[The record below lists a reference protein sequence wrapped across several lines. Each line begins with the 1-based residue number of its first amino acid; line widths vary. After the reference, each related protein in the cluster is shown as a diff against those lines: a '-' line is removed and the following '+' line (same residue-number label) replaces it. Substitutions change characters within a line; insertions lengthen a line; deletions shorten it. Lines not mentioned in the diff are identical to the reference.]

1 MYGKMVVILMYAF
14 VPMWSVAQSTYQVN
28 FGGMAT
34 VSGKYSILDPNS
46 ERYTPP
52 GAIQLVAAV
61 YIEDKEPTSLSLLLK
76 LGLSYDNDNYLVNN
90 SYGLSARTAQ
100 YNLILNPEILFP
112 LANQKL
118 KIGTG
123 LGVEYLLKKTLWV
136 NGVSGSSIN
145 QAYYYG
151 NMDQKQRNI
160 IPFVNFNFWFLY
172 SPRVWFGFGIKQP
185 LLTSYYSDQNIT
197 FDKVDFR
204 LKHQPTYL
212 NVSMF
217 YVLK

>member
-1 MYGKMVVILMYAF
+1 MVMILMYSFAPIRSF
-14 VPMWSVAQSTYQVN
+14 AQSTYRIN
-28 FGGMAT
+28 FGGSGT
-34 VSGKYSILDPNS
+34 VSGKYSILDPNG

-52 GAIQLVAAV
+52 GAIQLAASV
-61 YIEDKEPTSLSLLLK
+61 YIEDKEPTSSSLLLK
-76 LGLSYDNDNYLVNN
+76 LGLVFDNDNYLVNN
-90 SYGLSARTAQ
+90 NYGLNARTAQ
-100 YNLILNPEILFP
+100 YNLIFNPEILFP

-123 LGVEYLLKKTLWV
+123 IGAEYLLKKTLWV
-136 NGVSGSSIN
+136 NGVSGSAID

-172 SPRVWFGFGIKQP
+172 SPKIWFGFGIKQP
-185 LLTSYYSDQNIT
+185 LLTSYYSDQDIT
-197 FDKVDFR
+197 FGSVDFK